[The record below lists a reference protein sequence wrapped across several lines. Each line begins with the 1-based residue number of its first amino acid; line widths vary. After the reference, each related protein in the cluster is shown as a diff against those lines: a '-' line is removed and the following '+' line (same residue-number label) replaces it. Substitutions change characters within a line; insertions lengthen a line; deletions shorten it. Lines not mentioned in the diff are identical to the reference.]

1 MAISRRTLLRRLGAG
16 AAVAATAPQRCV
28 DALSAA
34 PVGAGPETIRDGE
47 PIRLNRN
54 ENAYGPSEHAIA
66 AIRSTALTAA
76 GRYPDVEAEA
86 LRRKIAG
93 FHRIAP
99 EQVVL
104 GCGSGEIVRM
114 AIDAFVGPKRK
125 LVAAL
130 PTFEPIGGWAKRAG
144 AIVVGVPVRADYT
157 HDLNG
162 MLARIDAE
170 TRLVYICNPHNPTGR
185 LTRRQDL
192 EAFLRQLPATIVV
205 LMDEAYH
212 HYVGESPDYA
222 SFIDRPF
229 DSDDRRVAQGRP
241 FDSDDRRVAQGRPF
255 DSGDRGVAQ
264 DRPFDSRVIVTRSF
278 SKIYG
283 LAGLRVGYAVAHP
296 DTARLLASHKM
307 SDGVSVVAARAA
319 AAALG
324 DAEHVLKSVS
334 RNTDDRQEFVNQ
346 AAARMLRPDS
356 ATNFVMLDTG
366 HPAGALV
373 DQFRKHG
380 ILVSGPIDGFDR
392 NIRVSLG
399 TPAEM
404 REFWRVWDLLIG
416 HTMPM

>member
-1 MAISRRTLLRRLGAG
+1 MAISRRTLLRRLGAS

-28 DALSAA
+28 DALTSAPA
-34 PVGAGPETIRDGE
+34 GAGRETIRNGE

-54 ENAYGPSEHAIA
+54 ENAYGPSKHAIA

-76 GRYPDVEAEA
+76 SRYPDVEAEA

-93 FHRIAP
+93 FHRVAP

-130 PTFEPIGGWAKRAG
+130 PTFEPIGGWAERAG
-144 AIVVGVPVRADYT
+144 AIVVGVPVRTDYT

-212 HYVGESPDYA
+212 HYVGESPGYA
-222 SFIDRPF
+222 SFID
-229 DSDDRRVAQGRP
+229 G
-241 FDSDDRRVAQGRPF
+241 PF
-255 DSGDRGVAQ
+255 DSG
-264 DRPFDSRVIVTRSF
+264 SRMIVTRSF

-296 DTARLLASHKM
+296 DTARVLASRKM
-307 SDGVSVVAARAA
+307 PDGVSVVAARAA

-324 DAEHVLKSVS
+324 DTEHVVTSVS

-346 AAARMLRPDS
+346 ATARMLRPAS

-366 HPAGALV
+366 HPAGGVV

-404 REFWRVWDLLIG
+404 GEFWRVWDLIIG
-416 HTMPM
+416 HSMPM